1 MEDHDTSEP
10 HVFPHGRKPG
20 ELLFCFLFLLFSAAL
35 LAQIGWQ
42 TTWLPGKALAAQPR
56 LWPAISLGGA
66 VIFGALHLRLTRK
79 VQRRPGRWR
88 EAMVWLRSLEYVCWY
103 VVYVLAI
110 PAIGYLPST
119 ILFCVLLTLRLGY
132 RSGRAVLSALAFA
145 LFVVLVF
152 KTGFNVKIPGGAL
165 YELAPDRLRYILI
178 RYF

>member
-1 MEDHDTSEP
+1 
-10 HVFPHGRKPG
+10 
-20 ELLFCFLFLLFSAAL
+20 
-35 LAQIGWQ
+35 
-42 TTWLPGKALAAQPR
+42 
-56 LWPAISLGGA
+56 
-66 VIFGALHLRLTRK
+66 
-79 VQRRPGRWR
+79 
-88 EAMVWLRSLEYVCWY
+88 MVWLRSLEYVCWY